1 MNKLKSIFFTKKN
14 NQYYFFSKF
23 SSVRIAFLGVYL
35 ALMVAL
41 KYLLGFIVGIELITF
56 MFVIAGLYLPTKD
69 GLILVIAFNLMV
81 MAMYGAGTWEIMY
94 YIIWP
99 IDFLGAKLLSKVTR
113 NKYAIASWGFICGL
127 SLLWWYF
134 ISDIFFFGTSF
145 AIANIISAIPVN
157 LIEGFTTV
165 AMIISCGGAISKLF
179 STYSLQIWNIEKA
192 YTFKEVRYPKVNA
205 LISILILLGMI
216 AGIVLLFY
224 YNTWFLDLKQDL
236 FGNKKAA
243 TYI

>member
-1 MNKLKSIFFTKKN
+1 MNKLKSIFFPKKN
-14 NQYYFFSKF
+14 NKYYYFPKF

-56 MFVIAGLYLPTKD
+56 MFVIAGLYLPMKD

-99 IDFLGAKLLSKVTR
+99 VDFIGAKILSKVTR

-165 AMIISCGGAISKLF
+165 GMIISCGGAISKLF
-179 STYSLQIWNIEKA
+179 STYSLQIWNIDKP
-192 YTFKEVRYPKVNA
+192 YTFKDVKHPRIVAA
-205 LISILILLGMI
+205 LNIFLVIGVI

-224 YNTWFLDLKQDL
+224 YNTWFLDLKQEL